1 MPLYTIATR
10 KPLTE
15 QMRFDLAQTITDVH
29 CGLTSAPPEFVNV
42 IFMTGYR
49 MRRGAVLGVNGNVR
63 TGGNRGQEIFERIN
77 QSIHEEVAK
86 TAGLDLKQVFV
97 KLIGIDYR
105 NVVEGAMTMPAPGA
119 EGDWLE
125 RKNAFHAELGIPP
138 AAS

>member
-29 CGLTSAPPEFVNV
+29 CGITGAPPEFVNV

-49 MRRGAVLGVNGNVR
+49 LRRGAVLGVNGNVR

-77 QSIHEEVAK
+77 KTIHEEVAK
-86 TAGLDLKQVFV
+86 TAKLDISKVFV
-97 KLIGIDYR
+97 ELIGIDYR
-105 NVVEGAMTMPAPGA
+105 WVVEGAMTMPAPG
-119 EGDWLE
+119 EESGWLE
-125 RKNAFHAELGIPP
+125 RKNAYHASIGIPQV
-138 AAS
+138 A

>member
-10 KPLTE
+10 KPLSE
-15 QMRFDLAQTITDVH
+15 QMRFDIAQTITDVH
-29 CGLTSAPPEFVNV
+29 CGITGAPPEFVNV

-49 MRRGAVLGVNGNVR
+49 LRRGSKIGVNGNVR

-77 QSIHEEVAK
+77 KTIHEEVAK
-86 TAGLDLKQVFV
+86 TANLKASKVFV

-105 NVVEGAMTMPAPGA
+105 WVVEGAMTMPAPGE

-125 RKNAFHAELGIPP
+125 RKNAFHAEMGISS
-138 AAS
+138 AA